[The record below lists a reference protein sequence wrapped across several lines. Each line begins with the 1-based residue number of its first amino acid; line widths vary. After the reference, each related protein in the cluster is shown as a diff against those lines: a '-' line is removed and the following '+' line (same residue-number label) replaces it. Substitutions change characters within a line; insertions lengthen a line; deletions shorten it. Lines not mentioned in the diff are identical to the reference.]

1 MIISTFAISTIST
14 HLHSKK
20 EERLNVRNVFF
31 VNNYLDILTKSSPL
45 HDPAECPGSYLPAH
59 AEPRARELNGA
70 VVGEEIDLEMCL
82 ITQTISRHLLCD
94 NLTELVKSMIN
105 LLVRTWSERAE
116 GGALGSIDLGSP

>member
-1 MIISTFAISTIST
+1 
-14 HLHSKK
+14 
-20 EERLNVRNVFF
+20 
-31 VNNYLDILTKSSPL
+31 
-45 HDPAECPGSYLPAH
+45 
-59 AEPRARELNGA
+59 
-70 VVGEEIDLEMCL
+70 MCL